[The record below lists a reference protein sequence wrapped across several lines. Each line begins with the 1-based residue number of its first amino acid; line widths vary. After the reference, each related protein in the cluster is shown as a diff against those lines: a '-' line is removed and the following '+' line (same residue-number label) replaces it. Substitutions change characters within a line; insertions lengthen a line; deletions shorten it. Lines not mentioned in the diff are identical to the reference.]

1 MKKEPWIFVRD
12 VGLKMGNWH
21 AFVWCRD
28 NLLLNDWDHTTE
40 GYWFKNEQD
49 AIMFTLKW
57 I

>member
-1 MKKEPWIFVRD
+1 MRQEPWIFVRD
-12 VGLKMGNWH
+12 VGPKMRNWH
-21 AFVWCRD
+21 AFIWCRD